1 MKVETEQGMIEL
13 MGYQQIVHAQV
24 IGTASLDQ
32 SKSTLV
38 LVLVSTGDGLGGE
51 STVDWGQ
58 IVRLWLVGVI
68 IFDWTKLISL
78 FILFFNYFNPTMLSI
93 H

>member
-1 MKVETEQGMIEL
+1 MNV
-13 MGYQQIVHAQV
+13 
-24 IGTASLDQ
+24 DQ
-32 SKSTLV
+32 YKSTLV